1 MLYEVSDSESE
12 FTQLD
17 YFMKFFSGKV
27 EKEGFNEQDCLV
39 LMNELSGLSDASGT
53 PVQTDALDWYY
64 LAKDLKELCS
74 ILGVEYGDID
84 DIGEYAR
91 DAYEAESGED
101 WEDLSDDAKRK
112 FVKSHGGE
120 VAKAVI
126 EAAEDGGD
134 KVWERTK
141 GEGWIVYSQ
150 P

>member
-1 MLYEVSDSESE
+1 
-12 FTQLD
+12 
-17 YFMKFFSGKV
+17 
-27 EKEGFNEQDCLV
+27 
-39 LMNELSGLSDASGT
+39 MNELSGLSDASGT

-74 ILGVEYGDID
+74 ILGVGYGDID

-112 FVKSHGGE
+112 YVKTHGGE